1 MGETPCPRCPISG
14 PCCLD
19 VQDTVLLLVALTL
32 LGQVVL
38 KIVTVIC
45 HQLWRLLTGL
55 GGFFVPKAPPS
66 PPPDATIRKPRCPTH
81 NPSPI
86 SPRHRRSPPWEL
98 PLPRLCPWEP
108 MRLTMDVNLHRDPP
122 RHDREPPRGLHDAP
136 RHRPNALG
144 PYHNCTCP
152 RAASASS
159 ALPRYASQPKL
170 RPATVSRGTDARP
183 VPGVRFR
190 PTSREELVLSGAESQ
205 HQRPTKV
212 YIYPVHPETPPG
224 SRDPSPGRRELRW
237 KESAGRPAGG
247 ARQSRDLA
255 TDTTEE
261 GAAEKQ
267 ALPSGRARYFKV
279 QEPSMQD
286 WVYRPLKEPHWN
298 WNQVG

>member
-81 NPSPI
+81 DPSPI
-86 SPRHRRSPPWEL
+86 SPRHRRAPPWEL

-122 RHDREPPRGLHDAP
+122 RHDRVPPRGLHDAP

-224 SRDPSPGRRELRW
+224 SRDPSPRAPGAALEGERGEASRGRQAGHRHHRGRGGSGEAGATQWPRPVFQ
-237 KESAGRPAGG
+237 SAGALHAGLGLPAP
-247 ARQSRDLA
+247 Q
-255 TDTTEE
+255 
-261 GAAEKQ
+261 
-267 ALPSGRARYFKV
+267 
-279 QEPSMQD
+279 
-286 WVYRPLKEPHWN
+286 EPHWN